1 MSVYEPGVGA
11 VAQCGRSSDVADDV
25 INICVVLNARKGQLS
40 LLARELK
47 TREWKSQDRTAGL
60 AKRRLENAASNCR
73 TGKRRDRT
81 AGLESAGLESAGLE
95 NAGLEK
101 TRTASFSMLG
111 RSPLLATQSMRA
123 SMNVSELE

>member
-40 LLARELK
+40 PLARKLK

-73 TGKRRDRT
+73 TGKRRTGKRGTGKD
-81 AGLESAGLESAGLE
+81 ANGVVL
-95 NAGLEK
+95 NA
-101 TRTASFSMLG
+101 R
-111 RSPLLATQSMRA
+111 
-123 SMNVSELE
+123 

>member
-1 MSVYEPGVGA
+1 VSVYEPGVGA

-81 AGLESAGLESAGLE
+81 AGLESAGLE